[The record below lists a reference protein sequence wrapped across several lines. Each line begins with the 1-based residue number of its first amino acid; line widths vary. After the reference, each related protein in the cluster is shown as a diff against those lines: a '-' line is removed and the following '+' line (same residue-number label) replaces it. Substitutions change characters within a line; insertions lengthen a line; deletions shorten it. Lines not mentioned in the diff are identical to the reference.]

1 VWARV
6 LGVVPAVTLVDIAA
20 VDLAAG
26 KLLGILD
33 DVTQGVTVIG
43 IAGQCLYVAVQI
55 VVDIAA
61 ARCFRKACS
70 PRRTWRISPASSG
83 PSSSIPNMEMLFP
96 ALPSNKR

>member
-20 VDLAAG
+20 FDLAAG

-43 IAGQCLYVAVQI
+43 IAGQCLYVAV
-55 VVDIAA
+55 
-61 ARCFRKACS
+61 
-70 PRRTWRISPASSG
+70 
-83 PSSSIPNMEMLFP
+83 
-96 ALPSNKR
+96 